1 MDRVAVI
8 RNSMTVF
15 VCGIIGLLPVLGFV
29 VAIYALVLWGTV
41 RFRSRDA
48 WNPAS
53 AYLDAGAWL
62 ALLSLLGSLLLIAV
76 ALVTAGG

>member
-29 VAIYALVLWGTV
+29 VAIYALVLWGKI

-53 AYLDAGAWL
+53 AYLETGVAL
-62 ALLSLLGSLLLIAV
+62 ALLSVLGSLLLV
-76 ALVTAGG
+76 AAALASAI